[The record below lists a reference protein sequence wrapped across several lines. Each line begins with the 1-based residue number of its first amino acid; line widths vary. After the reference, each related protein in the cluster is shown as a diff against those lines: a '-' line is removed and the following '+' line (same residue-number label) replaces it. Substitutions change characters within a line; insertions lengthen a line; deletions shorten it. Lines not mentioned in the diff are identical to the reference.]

1 MHGGAPDGS
10 VDRPALVQK
19 LCLHLDRGRRA
30 DRANEA
36 ISQELSRALQ
46 AASDQQLTYVLAQLG
61 ALCHQQADNGFEPF
75 LAPAITAALHG
86 DFGAGPLT
94 QAGTHW
100 VSKGTLE
107 QLGLLPLAL
116 CTPDTAADGT
126 HATVGTAYGNAIG
139 YDGCGGYGSGADGG
153 SGGDVGRGSYSNGVG
168 ACGGSSCGNGGG
180 VVSMANR
187 GRPRGLDTRLAGLP
201 ARHGGY
207 LTAAGQTN
215 RRSGSAPR
223 ARVAVEQ
230 ISAKH
235 SIFNTPYAPV
245 LHRFS

>member
-1 MHGGAPDGS
+1 
-10 VDRPALVQK
+10 VRW
-19 LCLHLDRGRRA
+19 
-30 DRANEA
+30 
-36 ISQELSRALQ
+36 QELSRALQ